1 MLEISGGNHKNTV
14 PQPHDFGG
22 RWTEIKLEILEKY
35 LDAYTNVFRNQ
46 TTLKIMYIDAFAGT
60 GKITLPYDF
69 ISGSTKRAIDIDN
82 RPFDKLL
89 FIEKDADRCRELDSL
104 RVAHPNREIQVIN
117 SDANQILQRAHPV
130 RSNWRGVLFLDP
142 YGAQV
147 EWATI
152 EKIAELK
159 MLDTWI
165 LFPTA
170 TLLRKLPKLKMPDEV
185 FTEWRRPITKVFG
198 DNSWETLYQEPKQ
211 PNLFGEPE
219 RDSGAGGLVS
229 AYKEKLNCLFGERF
243 LELSKTLKNSNGVP
257 LYEFIFCVG
266 SPSAKAILR
275 AKEIATRL
283 LKKI

>member
-1 MLEISGGNHKNTV
+1 MPVIRDGNHIIAE

-22 RWTEIKLEILEKY
+22 KWTEIKLEILEKY
-35 LDAYTNVFRNQ
+35 LDAYTNVFRKLP
-46 TTLKIMYIDAFAGT
+46 LKIMYIDAFAGT
-60 GKITLPYDF
+60 GNIKLPYDF
-69 ISGSTKRAIDIDN
+69 ISGSAKRAIDIDN
-82 RPFDKLL
+82 RPFDKLI
-89 FIEKDADRCRELDSL
+89 FIEKDATRCQELDSL
-104 RVAHPNREIQVIN
+104 RTANPNRKIQVIN
-117 SDANQILQRAHPV
+117 SDANQVLQRAHLD

-147 EWATI
+147 EWPTI
-152 EKIAELK
+152 KKIADLK

-170 TLLRKLPKLKMPDEV
+170 TLLRKLPKSKMPDDV
-185 FTEWRRPITKVFG
+185 STEWRRPITKVFG
-198 DNSWETLYQEPKQ
+198 DDSWETLYQEPKQ

-229 AYKEKLNCLFGERF
+229 AYKEKLNRLFGDRF
-243 LELSKTLKNSNGVP
+243 LDQSKTLKNSNGAP

-266 SPSAKAILR
+266 SPSAKAILI

-283 LKKI
+283 LRKI